1 MGGEI
6 DIPYF
11 AIMNM
16 AVVVQK
22 VVGITMNLKQSK
34 HGTEEQNEKTKPG
47 TKTSI
52 ALFKRKTPV
61 AA

>member
-16 AVVVQK
+16 AVVVQR

-34 HGTEEQNEKTKPG
+34 HGTSVCHNERQQCKG
-47 TKTSI
+47 WNGRRN
-52 ALFKRKTPV
+52 ANQ
-61 AA
+61 

>member
-16 AVVVQK
+16 AVVVQR

-34 HGTEEQNEKTKPG
+34 HGTDEQVRYRYHDSCGKTFQKNQ
-47 TKTSI
+47 T
-52 ALFKRKTPV
+52 RYWH
-61 AA
+61 